1 MMAAFPA
8 RMGTPPSF
16 FFVECVIG
24 AMKGKRRM
32 GTIIKMMY
40 SIVSMVLK
48 MIWKILKFLGKP
60 MWESL
65 KGLCKTT
72 WTLYKERKEKKAAS
86 ESKIGGSE
94 GGSGF
99 PGPDES
105 VKITPKDV
113 FTDYKDEDL
122 QNLYDKVVDLDV
134 EVDKNSELEKL
145 YETYGSDYERMKQD
159 IMDELKRRNLTSK
172 H

>member
-1 MMAAFPA
+1 
-8 RMGTPPSF
+8 MGS
-16 FFVECVIG
+16 
-24 AMKGKRRM
+24 
-32 GTIIKMMY
+32 IIKMLY

-48 MIWKILKFLGKP
+48 VTWKIVKHLSKP

-65 KGLCKTT
+65 KHMGKTC
-72 WTLYKERKEKKAAS
+72 WSLYKERKEKKAAS

-134 EVDKNSELEKL
+134 EVDKNPELEKL

-159 IMDELKRRNLTSK
+159 IMDELKRREQESK